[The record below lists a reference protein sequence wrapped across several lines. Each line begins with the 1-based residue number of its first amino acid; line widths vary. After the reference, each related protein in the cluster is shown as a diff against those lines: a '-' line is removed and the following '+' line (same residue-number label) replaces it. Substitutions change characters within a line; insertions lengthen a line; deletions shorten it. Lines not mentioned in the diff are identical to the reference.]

1 MNRDAVFVFFGGA
14 FWGAGIVYPGAVG
27 YVMIWVGALAF
38 AVGIVPPSA
47 EKR

>member
-1 MNRDAVFVFFGGA
+1 MNRDAVFVFF
-14 FWGAGIVYPGAVG
+14 GIVYPGAVG